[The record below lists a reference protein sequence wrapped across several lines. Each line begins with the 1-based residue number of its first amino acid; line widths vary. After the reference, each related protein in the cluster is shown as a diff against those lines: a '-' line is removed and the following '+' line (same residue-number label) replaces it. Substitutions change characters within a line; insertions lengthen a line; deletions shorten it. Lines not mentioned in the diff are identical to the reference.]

1 MMRYLV
7 DAYYRGTRDERRKI
21 LRAKVWTLRL
31 FRDSM
36 RRSGVTPGRYARSG
50 SAGRMS
56 VFIRCFLVIQL
67 VFVFVLMAV
76 ASSRAKTITAFQ
88 ADGDCFDLASRY
100 LRERGVA
107 YIVSDDIRGMEC
119 HWNFHGNTQADFD
132 AWCKRKALTCG
143 GNPFYVGFDSTWY
156 AGERM
161 PAQRAKYLREQE
173 LKQQVKDSLSVIVR
187 TSEPLA
193 EKTITIEYLEI
204 GKSTADKIGF
214 DYSEYIGSA
223 RFFDYTDLFSVSIQ
237 AKAHGDTSFVYRT
250 YTTQYDTTL
259 HVFWGGVRDKIK
271 HSTVTSSG
279 IVSNDYETETYGL
292 TFDVQDMRYTYTHS
306 MDFEHKIDGTGKLR
320 WGKNKIFGSY
330 DYTAQTTSGI
340 PFFKDLP
347 LVGVLFRHVTA
358 SR

>member
-1 MMRYLV
+1 
-7 DAYYRGTRDERRKI
+7 
-21 LRAKVWTLRL
+21 
-31 FRDSM
+31 
-36 RRSGVTPGRYARSG
+36 
-50 SAGRMS
+50 
-56 VFIRCFLVIQL
+56 
-67 VFVFVLMAV
+67 MAV
-76 ASSRAKTITAFQ
+76 VSSHARTIKSFQ

-100 LRERGVA
+100 LKERGVA
-107 YIVSDDIRGMEC
+107 YIVSDDIRGMQC
-119 HWNFHGNTQADFD
+119 HWNFSGDTQADFI
-132 AWCKRKALTCG
+132 AWCKRKAVSCG

-161 PAQRAKYLREQE
+161 PSQRAQYLREQE
-173 LKQQVKDSLSVIVR
+173 SKQNRLDSLSRILP

-214 DYSEYIGSA
+214 DYSEFIGSA

-237 AKAHGDTSFVYRT
+237 AKDYGDTSFVYRT

-279 IVSNDYETETYGL
+279 IVSNDYETDTYGL

-320 WGKNKIFGSY
+320 WGRNKIFGSY
-330 DYTAQTTSGI
+330 DYSAQVVTGI
-340 PFFKDLP
+340 PFLKEIP
-347 LVGVLFRHVTA
+347 LLGALFRHTSTSTETRYVFILVTLSELNFQEEGDEDA
-358 SR
+358 